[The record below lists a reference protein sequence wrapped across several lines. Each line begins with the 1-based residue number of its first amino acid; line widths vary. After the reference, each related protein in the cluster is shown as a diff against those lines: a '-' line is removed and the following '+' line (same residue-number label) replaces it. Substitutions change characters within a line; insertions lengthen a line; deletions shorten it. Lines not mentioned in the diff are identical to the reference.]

1 MVRILMTLL
10 IYLIG
15 IIGYAQ
21 TNGSNDANTKLNS
34 GQSIQVEINKIMADK
49 GIVYFA
55 IYDSKNNFENK
66 KPLKVTNKKVE
77 GNKVTIV
84 FDHLK
89 PGTYAI
95 TCYHDANNNGKMD
108 FANNGIPMEDYGAT
122 NNVMNYGPP
131 RFEDAKFVLKEKDLT
146 FEIKL

>member
-21 TNGSNDANTKLNS
+21 TNGSNDANIKLNS
-34 GQSIQVEINKIMADK
+34 GQSVQVEINKIMADK

-77 GNKVTIV
+77 ENKVTVI

-89 PGTYAI
+89 PGIYAI

-131 RFEDAKFVLKEKDLT
+131 RFEDAKFDLKEKDLT